1 MSNRLRIFL
10 LLLLVLA
17 PFSKAWAGA
26 SPWVQSEVGAM
37 RLISA
42 QEGVGDDGAILL
54 GLEFSLKSDWK
65 IYWRSPGDAGYPP
78 KMDWTGSANLAA
90 MDVSW
95 PLPERFTI
103 LGIETIGYKHEL
115 VLPLKAHLSEP
126 GQPLG
131 LKLSLDVLAC
141 KDICIPV
148 MAQLALDLPKG
159 PAGAALEAQRIN
171 QFAAAV
177 PGDGAKHGLK
187 LVGVWREGEKRLVLD
202 ALANPPFEKP
212 DLFVEGPPG
221 FFFSAPKVT
230 LERRGQAARFEINVV
245 EAPKQGLAGAPLV
258 FTLADGKR
266 GLEASLTPAEAQP
279 PKPRMASLLGMIGL
293 ALLGGLILN
302 LMPCVLPVLSLK
314 IMSLIGHGGAERGQV
329 RISFIASAMG
339 ILASF
344 LILGLAA
351 VGLKLTGNAVGWGL
365 QFQEPV
371 FLSFLAALVVLFA
384 ANMAGIFEIGI
395 PHWLGGSGRALG
407 HPHGLAQHFAAGMF
421 ATLLATPCSA
431 PFLGTAVG
439 FALAAGPLEILTIF
453 LCLGLGMAGPYLAVA
468 AWPQLAASLPRPGR
482 WMLRLKQVLSLALL
496 ATALWL
502 LSVIDSQAGYI
513 SALAVAVL
521 LTLTVLFL
529 YLRHRLDLPALGL
542 AALLAA
548 LLAVPAPRL
557 MPDASQTAKVSEAF
571 WQPFDEAAIPALVKS
586 GKLVFVDVT
595 ADWCVTCQV
604 NKRLVLNREPIHA
617 LLMQPGLVAMKADWT
632 KPNDAIGAYLA
643 KFGRY
648 GIPFNV
654 VYGPNAPEG
663 IALPELLSESAVI
676 TALKSAS
683 SH

>member
-10 LLLLVLA
+10 LLLLVLT
-17 PFSKAWAGA
+17 PFSGAWAA
-26 SPWVQSEVGAM
+26 SSPWVQTEVGGI

-42 QEGVGDDGAILL
+42 QNGVGEAERLAF

-78 KMDWTGSANLAA
+78 KMDWKGSDNLAQ
-90 MDVSW
+90 MLVSW
-95 PLPERFTI
+95 PAPERFTI
-103 LGIETIGYKHEL
+103 LGIETIGYKHEV
-115 VLPLKAHLSEP
+115 VLPLEARLASP
-126 GQPLG
+126 GQPLR

-148 MAQLALDLPKG
+148 MAELALDLPKG

-171 QFAAAV
+171 QFTARV
-177 PGDGAKHGLK
+177 PGDGTGHGLS
-187 LVGVWREGEKRLVLD
+187 LIRAERLGDKTLIVEARAD
-202 ALANPPFEKP
+202 PPFEKP
-212 DLFVEGPPG
+212 DLFVEGPEG
-221 FFFSAPKVT
+221 FFFSAPKTT
-230 LERRGQAARFEINVV
+230 LEKRGQLARFEVGVV
-245 EAPKQGLAGAPLV
+245 DAPKQGLAGAPLV
-258 FTLADGKR
+258 ITLADGKR

-279 PKPRMASLLGMIGL
+279 AKPQMASLLGMIGL

-314 IMSLIGHGGAERGQV
+314 IMSLIGHGGAERGQI
-329 RISFIASAMG
+329 RINFIASAMG

-365 QFQEPV
+365 QFQEPL
-371 FLSFLAALVVLFA
+371 FLSFLATLVVLFA

-439 FALAAGPLEILTIF
+439 FALAAGPLEILTVF

-468 AWPQLAASLPRPGR
+468 AWPQLAASLPRPGL
-482 WMLRLKQVLSLALL
+482 WMVRLKQALSLALL

-502 LSVIDSQAGYI
+502 LSVIEAQAGYF
-513 SALAVAVL
+513 SALAVALLLL
-521 LTLTVLFL
+521 LTVAFLFL
-529 YLRHRLDLPALGL
+529 RQKLSIPAFGL

-548 LLAVPAPRL
+548 LLAIPAPRL
-557 MPDASQTAKVSEAF
+557 MPAPMPTTKASEAF
-571 WQPFDEAAIPALVKS
+571 WQPFDEAAIPGLVNG
-586 GKLVFVDVT
+586 GKRVFVDVT

-604 NKRLVLNREPIHA
+604 NKRLVLNRDAVHA
-617 LLMQPGLVAMKADWT
+617 LLTAPGTVAMKADWT
-632 KPNDAIGAYLA
+632 KPNAAIGAYLA

-654 VYGPNAPEG
+654 VYGPGAPQG
-663 IALPELLSESAVI
+663 IALPELLSEEAVMA
-676 TALKSAS
+676 ALKNAS
-683 SH
+683 GH

>member
-42 QEGVGDDGAILL
+42 HEGVGDDGAILL

-177 PGDGAKHGLK
+177 PDDGAKHGLK

-202 ALANPPFEKP
+202 ALANPPFENP

-245 EAPKQGLAGAPLV
+245 EAPKQGLVGTPLI
-258 FTLADGKR
+258 FTLADGRR

-314 IMSLIGHGGAERGQV
+314 IMSLIGHGGAERGQI

-365 QFQEPV
+365 QFQEPM

-557 MPDASQTAKVSEAF
+557 MPDASQTAKVNEAF

-604 NKRLVLNREPIHA
+604 NKRLVLNREPVHA

-654 VYGPNAPEG
+654 VYGPGAPEG